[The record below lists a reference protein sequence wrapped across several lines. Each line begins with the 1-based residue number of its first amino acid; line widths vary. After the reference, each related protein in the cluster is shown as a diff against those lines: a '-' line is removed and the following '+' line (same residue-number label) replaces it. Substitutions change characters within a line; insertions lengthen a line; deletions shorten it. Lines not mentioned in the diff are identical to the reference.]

1 MGARGGEKVQVAKQQ
16 LSNIN
21 ISFMPMRQNSNLS
34 FYSQGRGQS
43 SRGTGGWAWAT
54 LGGEGG
60 RRRSLGGR
68 SPAEWLCGF
77 EEQSWVETEVRIHIF
92 SQNFMLQ
99 VHDNVNYFRPKLP
112 LNLKGVK
119 VRYFHVHIHIYTL
132 RTLIIYT
139 HNHFR
144 PKIARKTSELA
155 LSLSL
160 SNSLSLLNQ
169 PGPS

>member
-1 MGARGGEKVQVAKQQ
+1 
-16 LSNIN
+16 
-21 ISFMPMRQNSNLS
+21 
-34 FYSQGRGQS
+34 
-43 SRGTGGWAWAT
+43 
-54 LGGEGG
+54 
-60 RRRSLGGR
+60 
-68 SPAEWLCGF
+68 
-77 EEQSWVETEVRIHIF
+77 
-92 SQNFMLQ
+92 MLQ

-160 SNSLSLLNQ
+160 SQTLPLKLSLSLTGQVHLSVDTTIDGRSQ
-169 PGPS
+169 FGGVLLEVADFELQVLVDLVDDADLICILY